1 MTRWAGTEQRVLP
14 RPWEEQTWL
23 QNPPQPGFFPLGTE
37 GACVLPTPQAVSGG
51 GGGLDPSIPTS
62 KLTQV
67 PARTENSPKLEGI
80 SKKKKKKVPQA
91 LTKPEKG
98 PSPECPLCGSLLDG
112 SGPAVFLHQLSQC

>member
-1 MTRWAGTEQRVLP
+1 MDQRVLP

-67 PARTENSPKLEGI
+67 PARTENRPKLEGI
-80 SKKKKKKVPQA
+80 KKKEGTPGLDK
-91 LTKPEKG
+91 TREG
-98 PSPECPLCGSLLDG
+98 PSPGVSPLWL
-112 SGPAVFLHQLSQC
+112 AT

>member
-80 SKKKKKKVPQA
+80 SKKKKKKEGTPG
-91 LTKPEKG
+91 LDKTREG
-98 PSPECPLCGSLLDG
+98 PSPGVSPLWL
-112 SGPAVFLHQLSQC
+112 AT